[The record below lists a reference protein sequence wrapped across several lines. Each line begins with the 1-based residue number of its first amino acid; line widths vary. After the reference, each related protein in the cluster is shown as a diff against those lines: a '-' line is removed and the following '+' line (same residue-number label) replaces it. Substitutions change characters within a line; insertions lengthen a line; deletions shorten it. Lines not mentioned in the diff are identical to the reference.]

1 MTVEPLIAL
10 LAALAAFLLGY
21 DHIYRRR
28 LLRSAASRRLEAA
41 MTPPGALL
49 TSDPQSLEYRLA
61 AAGWQTDHPRLAWLA
76 LAWLP
81 PIAALAIGLGT
92 GFPIAVAGGAAI
104 VAVVAP
110 RRWLD
115 GRVKQRGRRI
125 DEALPTAYT
134 RLGSILRASPDVAS
148 ALAEVA
154 ASLEIGIGPTPLS
167 TELRQTALE
176 AASGEIGREEALRRL
191 QRRAASTSL
200 ANLGLL
206 LERFEQ
212 TGAGDGG
219 RFYIAFDTAAQNV
232 QGILEARQR
241 AKAKA
246 AEQLQSAR
254 IVPVLLAGTMLFFM
268 NDPGFKLAFTV
279 PLVQIALGL
288 AVAMMYVGYT
298 IMADIAR
305 EAV

>member
-1 MTVEPLIAL
+1 MEHLIAL
-10 LAALAAFLLGY
+10 LVTLATFLLAY
-21 DHIYRRR
+21 DLVYRRR
-28 LLRSAASRRLEAA
+28 LARSAMERRLESAL
-41 MTPPGALL
+41 TPPEALL
-49 TSDPQSLEYRLA
+49 AADPKSIEYRLA
-61 AAGWQTDHPRLAWLA
+61 AAGIHTDHPQLAWLA
-76 LAWLP
+76 LSWLP
-81 PIAALAIGLGT
+81 AFAVLLVGLSV
-92 GFPIAVAGGAAI
+92 GFPIAVSGGVAL
-104 VAVVAP
+104 VAVIAP
-110 RRWLD
+110 RRWLE
-115 GRVKQRGRRI
+115 GRVKNRGRQI
-125 DEALPTAYT
+125 DEALPVAYT
-134 RLGSILRASPDVAS
+134 RLGAVLRASPDVAS
-148 ALAEVA
+148 ALNEVA
-154 ASLEIGIGPTPLS
+154 ASLEVGRGPTALS

-206 LERFEQ
+206 LERFGQ

-219 RFYIAFDTAAQNV
+219 KFYDAFDTAAQNV

-254 IVPVLLAGTMLFFM
+254 IVPALLAGTMLFFM

-288 AVAMMYVGYT
+288 AVAMMYFGYT
-298 IMADIAR
+298 LMADIAR

>member
-1 MTVEPLIAL
+1 MEPLIAL
-10 LAALAAFLLGY
+10 LAALTAFLLGY

-28 LLRSAASRRLEAA
+28 LLRSAIARRLESAL
-41 MTPPGALL
+41 TPPDALL

-61 AAGWQTDHPRLAWLA
+61 AAGLQTDHPRLAWLA

-81 PIAALAIGLGT
+81 PAATLLIGLGA
-92 GFPIAVAGGAAI
+92 GFPIAVAGGAAV
-104 VAVVAP
+104 VALVAP

-134 RLGSILRASPDVAS
+134 RLGAILRASPDVAS
-148 ALAEVA
+148 ALGEVA
-154 ASLEIGIGPTPLS
+154 ASLEIGSGPTPLS
-167 TELRQTALE
+167 AELRQTALE

-219 RFYIAFDTAAQNV
+219 RFYAAFDTAAQNV

-279 PLVQIALGL
+279 PLVQVALGL
-288 AVAMMYVGYT
+288 AVAMMYFGYT

>member
-1 MTVEPLIAL
+1 MALEWLIGL
-10 LAALAAFLLGY
+10 LVSIVVFLLGY
-21 DHIYRRR
+21 GSFYRGR
-28 LLRSAASRRLEAA
+28 LLRSFLAGRLATA
-41 MTPPGALL
+41 LTPPASLL
-49 TSDPQSLEYRLA
+49 AADPQSLEYRLA
-61 AAGWQTDHPRLAWLA
+61 AAGLATDHPTATWLL

-81 PIAALAIGLGT
+81 AFSAVLIGLSV
-92 GFPIAVAGGAAI
+92 GFPLAVTAGT
-104 VAVVAP
+104 AVVALIAP
-110 RRWLD
+110 RRWLE
-115 GRVKQRGRRI
+115 GRVKQRGHRI

-134 RLGSILRASPDVAS
+134 RLGAILRASPDVAR
-148 ALAEVA
+148 ALGEVA
-154 ASLEIGIGPTPLS
+154 ASLEIGHGPSALS

-176 AASGEIGREEALRRL
+176 AASGEIGREAALRRL

-212 TGAGDGG
+212 TGAGEGG
-219 RFYIAFDTAAQNV
+219 RFYEAFETAAQNV

-254 IVPVLLAGTMLFFM
+254 IVPVLLAATLLFFM
-268 NDPGFKLAFTV
+268 NDPGFKTAFMV
-279 PLVQIALGL
+279 PLVQMVLGL
-288 AVAMMYVGYT
+288 AVALMYFGYT
-298 IMADIAR
+298 LMADIAR

>member
-1 MTVEPLIAL
+1 MEALIAL
-10 LAALAAFLLGY
+10 LAALAAFLLAY
-21 DHIYRRR
+21 DHLYRRR
-28 LLRSAASRRLEAA
+28 LLRSAAVRRLEEAL
-41 MTPPGALL
+41 TPPNALL
-49 TSDPQSLEYRLA
+49 TLDPQSLEYRLA
-61 AAGWQTDHPRLAWLA
+61 AAGIETAHPRLTWLA

-81 PIAALAIGLGT
+81 AVVVLLVALSA
-92 GFPIAVAGGAAI
+92 GFPVAVSGGAAI
-104 VAVVAP
+104 VAVIAP

-115 GRVKQRGRRI
+115 GRVKQRGWRI

-134 RLGSILRASPDVAS
+134 RLGAILRASPDVAN

-154 ASLEIGIGPTPLS
+154 ASLEIGHGPTPLS
-167 TELRQTALE
+167 MELRQTALE

-206 LERFEQ
+206 LERFKQ
-212 TGAGDGG
+212 TGTGDGG
-219 RFYIAFDTAAQNV
+219 RFYEAFDTAAQNV

-246 AEQLQSAR
+246 AEQLQVAR
-254 IVPVLLAGTMLFFM
+254 IVPVLLALTMLFFM
-268 NDPGFKLAFTV
+268 NDPGFRLSFSV

-288 AVAMMYVGYT
+288 AVAMMNFGYT
-298 IMADIAR
+298 LMADIAR

>member
-1 MTVEPLIAL
+1 MEYLITLLVAL
-10 LAALAAFLLGY
+10 LAFLLGY
-21 DHIYRRR
+21 DHIYRRH
-28 LLRSAASRRLEAA
+28 LLRSMAARRLEAA
-41 MTPPGALL
+41 LTPPGALL
-49 TSDPQSLEYRLA
+49 RADPQSLEYRLA
-61 AAGWQTDHPRLAWLA
+61 AAGLPTDHPRLTWLA

-81 PIAALAIGLGT
+81 PAAVLLIMLSAR
-92 GFPIAVAGGAAI
+92 FPIAVTGGATL
-104 VAVVAP
+104 VALIAP

-134 RLGSILRASPDVAS
+134 RLGAILRASPDVAS
-148 ALAEVA
+148 ALGEVA
-154 ASLEIGIGPTPLS
+154 ASLEIGRDPTALS
-167 TELRQTALE
+167 MELRQTALE
-176 AASGEIGREEALRRL
+176 ASSGEIGREEALRRL

-212 TGAGDGG
+212 TGAGNGG
-219 RFYIAFDTAAQNV
+219 RFYEAFDTAAQNV

-268 NDPGFKLAFTV
+268 NDPGFRLSFTV

-288 AVAMMYVGYT
+288 AVAMMYFGYT